1 MTSVLN
7 SMIAGLHL
15 DERRSKENGQDVVRR
30 SLYKY
35 IYLVCGAL
43 VLGGLYRWNAT
54 LPVFLDRFSPRA
66 ARARSVKFGRGGLS
80 KCCGR
85 LRNFATFVMEKE
97 KKQKPYSRE
106 NQRRGR
112 RSRLVVY
119 YPFFI
124 LSADIFDPISPER
137 YSEYEIPR

>member
-7 SMIAGLHL
+7 SMIAGLHF

-35 IYLVCGAL
+35 IYFVCGAL

-66 ARARSVKFGRGGLS
+66 ARATVKFGRGGLS
-80 KCCGR
+80 KCGCGR
-85 LRNFATFVMEKE
+85 LRNFAVAVIIDRVSLSLSLFVDL
-97 KKQKPYSRE
+97 QKNRKG
-106 NQRRGR
+106 NKD
-112 RSRLVVY
+112 RSIGASHCTINSSY
-119 YPFFI
+119 YLRVHFW
-124 LSADIFDPISPER
+124 SDIRAAF
-137 YSEYEIPR
+137 